1 MKTPI
6 KLILI
11 LLFVSLGLPLN
22 SHAQRGAIT
31 GIERFEATAIE
42 RAGERLPEISPQLTR
57 QLEAI
62 PENTAAKIAQ
72 RVEAQQAAQQLAA
85 KETERFQQQLQR
97 QQQEHAVRKTAEVN
111 QSKIIEQARLDR
123 ENSVAMKRQQ
133 EEAAIRKAAEDKA
146 RQESARLEENRIAQ
160 KRMSEENAA
169 RTVQATKLP
178 EKPLQAQA
186 SIAVESGNLNLQ
198 QQEIRKAAGDFSKLS
213 TKAKEEVGYT
223 LQQLEKK
230 KGELRALEEKAQ
242 ADAAYVKRSRE
253 NTEFLEKKKL
263 QDMAHKAAEA
273 NQRKVIERARLEKDS
288 SIALKRQQEESAAKQ
303 ASEYK
308 MQQEA
313 TRRAKQEMAQRAQQQ
328 GGGKQSTDF
337 IVSSSGTAFPVP
349 KGAQGPTP
357 SVNPAGKQTG
367 VAYTGGA
374 GGENRQVTSM
384 RVMNPTPPRGNN
396 TGSPNGYVKYENQSG
411 QGVNPYTGKTIP
423 NTQSHFPI
431 K

>member
-1 MKTPI
+1 MKTSI
-6 KLILI
+6 KLMLI
-11 LLFVSLGLPLN
+11 LLFVSFGIPLN

-31 GIERFEATAIE
+31 GIERLETTTIE

-72 RVEAQQAAQQLAA
+72 SVEAQQAAQQMAA

-123 ENSVAMKRQQ
+123 ENSVAIKRQQ
-133 EEAAIRKAAEDKA
+133 EEAATRKAAEDKA
-146 RQESARLEENRIAQ
+146 RQESARLEQNRIAQ

-186 SIAVESGNLNLQ
+186 SIAVESGTLNLQ
-198 QQEIRKAAGDFSKLS
+198 QQEIRKAAGDFSRLP

-223 LQQLEKK
+223 LQQLEKQ
-230 KGELRALEEKAQ
+230 KGQMKALEEKAQ

-253 NTEFLEKKKL
+253 DTEFLEKKKL

-288 SIALKRQQEESAAKQ
+288 SIAVKRQQEESAAKQ

-313 TRRAKQEMAQRAQQQ
+313 TRRAKQEMAQQAQQ
-328 GGGKQSTDF
+328 GGRKQSADF

-374 GGENRQVTSM
+374 GGENGQVTSM

>member
-31 GIERFEATAIE
+31 GIERLETTAIE

-72 RVEAQQAAQQLAA
+72 SVEAQQAAQQMAA

-133 EEAAIRKAAEDKA
+133 EEAATRKAAEDKA

-186 SIAVESGNLNLQ
+186 SIAVESGTLNLQ
-198 QQEIRKAAGDFSKLS
+198 QQEIRKAAGDFSKLP

-223 LQQLEKK
+223 LQQLEKQ
-230 KGELRALEEKAQ
+230 KGQQKALEEKAW

-263 QDMAHKAAEA
+263 QDVARKAAEA
-273 NQRKVIERARLEKDS
+273 NQQKVIERARLEKDS

-313 TRRAKQEMAQRAQQQ
+313 TRRAKQEMAQRAQQ